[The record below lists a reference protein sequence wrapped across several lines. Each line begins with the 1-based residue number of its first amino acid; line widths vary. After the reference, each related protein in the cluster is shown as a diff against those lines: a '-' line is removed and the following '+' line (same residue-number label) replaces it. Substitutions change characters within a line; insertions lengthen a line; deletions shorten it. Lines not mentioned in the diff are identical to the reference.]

1 MKTEAALRVE
11 SIARRGPVINTLVEV
26 TRDRGALP
34 MTQKLSDIRAML
46 EDDLSSIEHELRAIE
61 YKRTPLH
68 ESAKHLVS
76 GGGKRIRPMCVA
88 LAARVG
94 SGFDGRAKALA
105 VAAELV
111 HSATLLHDDVVD
123 LGDKRRGAPTARVIY
138 GNAASIFAGDWLLV
152 EALLRVRK
160 TDLPDVLDGALDVL
174 TEMLE
179 AESLQ
184 LARRGKVD
192 VTLDDYMKVVR
203 GKTAS
208 LFRWALHGGSRA
220 GGLPSSACSALAA
233 YGDALGVAFQVI
245 DDVLDVDGDTETL
258 GKEVLQDLREGKMTY
273 PVLVALVEDPELA
286 DRLRGRVDDGTL
298 DADTCAY
305 AVNAIRRWGG
315 AEKAKALASSL
326 VADAVRHLAEIP
338 ASAERDALAAVAHAV
353 VARRS

>member
-1 MKTEAALRVE
+1 VD

-46 EDDLSSIEHELRAIE
+46 EDDLSGIEQELRGIQF
-61 YKRTPLH
+61 KRTPLH
-68 ESAKHLVS
+68 ESAKHLVA

-94 SGFDGRAKALA
+94 SGFDARAKELA

-152 EALLRVRK
+152 EALLRVRR
-160 TDLPDVLDGALDVL
+160 TELPDVLDGALDVL

-192 VTLDDYMKVVR
+192 VTTDDYMKVVR

-208 LFRWALHGGSRA
+208 LFRWALHAGARA
-220 GGLPSSACSALAA
+220 GGLPPGACAALAA

-245 DDVLDVDGDTETL
+245 DDVLDVDGDAETL

-286 DRLRGRVDDGTL
+286 DRLRGRVDEGTL

-305 AVNAIRRWGG
+305 AVHAIRRWGG

-326 VADAVRHLAEIP
+326 VADAVRHLSELP
-338 ASAERDALAAVAHAV
+338 DSHEREALAAVAHAV
-353 VARRS
+353 IGRRS